1 MSQQEALLRERLRE
15 AAFVLREL
23 RLERDALVKERTE
36 PIAIVGIG
44 CRFPGGANS
53 PLAYWDL
60 LAAGRDAV
68 VKMEPRWKLVG
79 AHPAE
84 PVPRWAGLLT
94 QAVETFDPGFF
105 GISPREARALDPQQR
120 LLLEVSWEALEDA
133 GIVPLSLKQSRTGVF
148 IAACANDY
156 ADSCARV
163 PPAEQDAYLTT
174 GNMLSIAAGRLSYT
188 LGLQGPCLTLDT
200 ACSSSLVAIHLAC
213 RSLRVRESELA
224 LAGGVSLILSPDSTT
239 ALWRTQALSPDG
251 RCRTFDALANG
262 YVRGEGCGLVVL
274 KRLRDAQ
281 RDGDRIWA
289 VLRGSAINH
298 DGRSTGLTA
307 PNVLAQESLLRAAL
321 KDAGVEPAAIGYV
334 ETHGTGTSLGDPIEV
349 EALRAV
355 LGKPRAD
362 GGRCVLGAVKTNI
375 GHLEGAAG
383 VAGVIKAALALAQ
396 EQIPKNLNFRTL
408 NAHIELANSSLDL
421 ATEPRAWPRGEKPRF
436 AGVSSFGLSG
446 TNAHVIL
453 EEAPAAARSDSA
465 AVPAVPVLL
474 SGRSEAA
481 LGAQAAQLGAHLT
494 AHRDESLLDL
504 AYTLA
509 CRRTQF
515 EHRASIVVKSREQ
528 LHAALSALAQGQPS
542 ALVRTAAAR
551 SAGKLAF
558 LFTGQGSQRPAMG
571 RALAEGFPQFRDA
584 LDAVLAALDPL
595 LPRPLR
601 EVLFTEQGTPQAQ
614 LLDQT
619 GYTQPA
625 LFALQ
630 VALFRFLE
638 SLGITPDFLLGHSVG
653 EIAAAHVAGVLA
665 LADACRLVAARGR
678 LMQELADGG
687 AMVALQAAEQ
697 EVKPLLVGKESLL
710 DIAAINGP
718 QHTVLSGDE
727 EAVLEVARYFESRG
741 RKCTRLSVS
750 HGFHSPRMDAMA
762 EAFGKVV
769 AGLSYNKPQIPL
781 ISSVTGELA
790 TDGELSRPEYWV
802 KQARATVQF
811 QRGMA
816 TLDAAGVRS
825 YLELGP
831 RGVLCAMGAECL
843 SEAAA
848 QQSEL
853 VAVLR
858 GEEPEPTALMQA
870 LGRLHVRGVRVDF
883 DALLRP
889 MNARR
894 VALPTYPFQRQR
906 CWIDAP
912 RRGGLDVS
920 TVAPAAGEHPLLGTV
935 TSLGEQDSYLF
946 AGLLSA
952 SISPWLLEHSIFS
965 TAIFPGTGFLDLALC
980 AAQTLEL
987 QAVAELVL
995 SAPLTLSDSPAV
1007 QLQLLVQAPDAQ
1019 GKRRFTISSQAAGA
1033 PLQAPWLHHGTGVLG
1048 ASPKA
1053 AELDAPAQW
1062 PPDGAEPV
1070 DLSGLYT
1077 AFGARGLGYGPA
1089 YQGLRAVWRTA
1100 DAVYVH
1106 ARLPDALHT
1115 DGARFSVHP
1124 ALLDTTLHGLA
1135 AALPVD
1141 AVDAAVMLVAWQSVR
1156 LFAKGASELRARL
1169 DLPTPRGGEQL
1180 STSLVAWNE
1189 LGQLVLVVE
1198 QVTLQRVRAAQLLA
1212 ARSRQPLYAV
1222 QWMPVPAPASLAPAK
1237 EIWVLGGASGISG
1250 AMLAGPMELDERLRS
1265 ATPPAQLV
1273 IDATQPVPQ
1282 FALLAAHARTYE
1294 VLRVLQMWLNDARLA
1309 AVELVILTS
1318 GAVSTALDE
1327 DLPALD
1333 QAPLWG
1339 LVRSARS
1346 EDPDRRLRLLDLEAG
1361 SEPAAILGALAAEG
1375 EPELAL
1381 RSGVLCAPRL
1391 VSLRPNDQTLSACI
1405 KAPLPRLAQG
1415 TVLITGGTGEL
1426 ATLLARHLVARYS
1439 ARNLLLLSRRGMQA
1453 KGAAQ
1458 LARELAEHQ
1467 AAVRIVSCDV
1477 SEPQALA
1484 AVLQSIPD
1492 AAPLRAV
1499 FHCAAVLDDGVVSTQ
1514 SAERID
1520 RVFAPKLDAAWHLHT
1535 LTQSLDLDA
1544 FVLFSSVAGI
1554 LGVPG
1559 QANYAAASTFL
1570 DALAAHRRHRGL
1582 PGQSLAWG
1590 LWQPHGQGLAAKLTA
1605 ADLARLQQQGFG
1617 MFSAEEGL
1625 ESLDAALARPEPLL
1639 VPMRLYGER
1648 LRARP
1653 DLVPPLLRAIAG
1665 PARTRATNPD
1675 AAGASQLP
1683 ARLRALPADQRFGEV
1698 LELVRRE
1705 VASILGLE
1713 NGAALTPLQSLRDL
1727 GLDSLMAVE
1736 LRNRV
1741 QALLAVRFELSAIW
1755 RLANLQEF
1763 AMELVRLLAPQ
1774 TATSEFAGAPAEK
1787 PSPAGRPRLAPMSA
1801 GQQRLYF
1808 LDRVLELRHT
1818 YNLALSIRLPTALD
1832 VALLRSAVELLI
1844 ARHEQLRVCFVEQ
1857 DSQPRQRILPWVEP
1871 PLEELSLTVAEDT
1884 RDAALRQLVEM
1895 ECQKPFELSRAP
1907 LFRLLYIRLG
1917 QAESALALLWHHI
1930 ATDGSSMSIFV
1941 AELSA
1946 AYQTLHGG
1954 GQPELAAGPS
1964 YALYAAR
1971 QLEWLQ
1977 TDACNAQRDFWK
1989 AKLEGLP
1996 ALELPTDR
2004 PAARRRTERG
2014 GLVKFTILA
2023 QTGAAL
2029 EALVKRTRSTPFVIL
2044 SAAWSALLSR
2054 YSGQQDFAIGT
2065 TMAGRHDDTVRDAVG
2080 FFVNTL
2086 PLRCQLHGEPT
2097 GLEYIKR
2104 LHAEIWSALEH
2115 QELPLDEIV
2124 RAVAPD
2130 RPPGFIGSPL
2140 FRTCV
2145 SYNEARASSGSFA
2158 GFPVD
2163 LVVDPVIEKVGG
2175 TSKFDLL
2182 LSMFALPQGFA
2193 AAIEFSTDLFDVAT
2207 VERYA
2212 QHYLTLLTS
2221 LVEQP
2226 ERRIHELPLLTA
2238 AERHQLL
2245 LTWNATDADYPR
2257 DACLHELFESQVERT
2272 PDAVALVQEEA
2283 QLSYRALNAKANQL
2297 AHRLRALSVGPEVFV
2312 ALFVERS
2319 FDMVVAILGIL
2330 KAGGAYVPIDPDS
2343 PADRIDFMLQDTRPA
2358 VLLTQRELVE
2368 KLPRTSVPIFCL
2380 DDPVTFAGQTV
2391 DNLKPLSRSANLA
2404 YVIYTSGSTGRPKG
2418 VLIEQRSVSNLL
2430 QALNR
2435 RAWGPA
2441 PRRVAMLAP
2450 IFFDMSVKPLFGSLL
2465 YGHTL
2470 YIVDKQTRRD
2480 GGALLSFFQRHA
2492 IAWSDCT
2499 PSILAMLVDAGLPS
2513 CQPLAL
2519 QVLLCGG
2526 EALSAALV
2534 ASVYAPQI
2542 RSTLQIINVY
2552 GPTETCVNV
2561 NANPVTA
2568 QTLDLSRAVVPMGR
2582 PFENTQ
2588 LYILDAHL
2596 QPVPVGVP
2604 GELHIGGVGLAR
2616 GYLNR
2621 PDLTAEKFIPNPFAT
2636 DLGSRL
2642 YKTGDLVRFL
2652 ADGKIEFLGRID
2664 HQVKLRGYRI
2674 ELGEIEAVLASHSDI
2689 ASCVVMA
2696 REDKPEEK
2704 YLVAYVVL
2712 QPGHSLPAEA
2722 LRAHLAKQL
2731 PDYMLPAA
2739 FVFLAALP
2747 LNRNGKV
2754 DRRALPAPARE
2765 RGESS
2770 FVPPANPLEGAL
2782 ADIFSSVLKRQRIGR
2797 HDDFFAM
2804 GGDSLLAVRAV
2815 TRAQQAGFAL
2825 TVNQLFR
2832 SPTLAKLY
2840 AGMVGTSRPSCL
2852 TMLQEGQKPGG
2863 VVFVPGA
2870 GGVFHR
2876 AHDIVRALAVSTPS
2890 FGLISPIIAGLKERP
2905 GSVVELAALYAQDI
2919 VWRIPQGP
2927 LVLIGYSFGGPVAL
2941 AITET
2946 LLTMN
2951 RAVERVIL
2959 LDARPSAKDAPQELD
2974 AQTTLVALLDTLG
2987 IPASR
2992 IQSSGHA
2999 DPLAA
3004 LAALLA
3010 PDAEQAPGLRSFI
3023 GSVLES
3029 AQGAA
3034 KMFAAWQ
3041 PRLPNVPVH
3050 LLRVAGHEER
3060 GADYGWSLYGSL
3072 ASVQT
3077 IPGQH
3082 YSILRPPYLAS
3093 TMQAVRSLLD
3103 SSLAT

>member
-1 MSQQEALLRERLRE
+1 MSQQELLLRERLRE
-15 AAFVLREL
+15 AALVLREL

-36 PIAIVGIG
+36 PIAIVGMG

-53 PLAYWDL
+53 PSKYWNL

-68 VKMEPRWKLVG
+68 VPMEPRWELVG
-79 AHPAE
+79 AHPDE

-94 QAVETFDPGFF
+94 HAVETFDPGFF

-120 LLLEVSWEALEDA
+120 LLLEVAWEALEDA
-133 GIVPLSLKQSRTGVF
+133 GIVPPSLKQSRTGVF
-148 IAACANDY
+148 IGACANDY
-156 ADSCARV
+156 ADIGARL
-163 PPAEQDAYLTT
+163 PSAEQDAYLTT

-213 RSLRVRESELA
+213 RSLRARESDLA

-274 KRLRDAQ
+274 KRLSDAQ

-289 VLRGSAINH
+289 VIRGSAINQ

-307 PNVLAQESLLRAAL
+307 PNVLAQQALLREAL
-321 KDAGVEPAAIGYV
+321 KDASVEPAAIGYV

-355 LGKPRAD
+355 MGRPRAD

-383 VAGVIKAALALAQ
+383 VAGVIKAALALAH
-396 EQIPKNLNFRTL
+396 ERIPKNLNLRTL
-408 NAHIELANSSLDL
+408 NAHIELAHSSLEL
-421 ATEPRAWPRGEKPRF
+421 ATELREWPRGEKPRF

-446 TNAHVIL
+446 TNAHLVL
-453 EEAPAAARSDSA
+453 EESPAAKRGDSA
-465 AVPAVPVLL
+465 SVAVAPILL

-481 LGAQAAQLGAHLT
+481 LRAQAAQLDAHLT
-494 AHRDESLLDL
+494 ARPDQSLLDI
-504 AYTLA
+504 AYTSA
-509 CRRTQF
+509 CRRAHF
-515 EHRASIVVKSREQ
+515 EHRASIVVRNRDE

-551 SAGKLAF
+551 SASKLAF
-558 LFTGQGSQRPAMG
+558 LFTGQGSQRPTMG
-571 RALAEGFPQFRDA
+571 RALAECFPRFRDA

-595 LPRPLR
+595 LPRSLR
-601 EVLFTEQGTPQAQ
+601 EVLWAEPGTPQAQ

-630 VALFRFLE
+630 VALFRFVE
-638 SLGITPDFLLGHSVG
+638 SLGVAPDFLLGHSVG
-653 EIAAAHVAGVLA
+653 EIAAAHVAGVFSLV
-665 LADACRLVAARGR
+665 DACRLVAARGR
-678 LMQELADGG
+678 LMQELPPAG
-687 AMVALQAAEQ
+687 AMAALQAAEP
-697 EVKPLLVGKESLL
+697 EVKPLLAGKESRL

-718 QHTVLSGDE
+718 QHTVISGDE
-727 EAVLEVARYFESRG
+727 EVVLELARHFESRG

-750 HGFHSPRMDAMA
+750 HAFHSPRMDAMA

-769 AGLSYNKPQIPL
+769 AGLSYEAPRIPL
-781 ISSVTGELA
+781 ISSLTGELA
-790 TDGELSRPEYWV
+790 TADELSRPAYWV
-802 KQARATVQF
+802 KQARATVRF
-811 QRGMA
+811 QQGIA
-816 TLDAAGVRS
+816 TLDAAGVRN

-831 RGVLCAMGAECL
+831 RGVLCAMGAESL

-848 QQSEL
+848 PESEL
-853 VAVLR
+853 VAALR
-858 GEEPEPTALMQA
+858 GEEPEPRAFMQA
-870 LGRLHVRGVRVDF
+870 LGRLHVRGIRIGF

-889 MNARR
+889 MQAQR
-894 VALPTYPFQRQR
+894 VELPTYPFQRQR

-912 RRGGLDVS
+912 RRSGLERSAAD
-920 TVAPAAGEHPLLGTV
+920 PAAVEHPLLGNV
-935 TSLGEQDSYLF
+935 TSLGKQDSYLF
-946 AGLLSA
+946 AGQLSTR
-952 SISPWLLEHSIFS
+952 SSPWLLEHSIFS
-965 TAIFPGTGFLDLALC
+965 TAIFPGTGFLDLALS
-980 AAQTLEL
+980 AGQTLKL
-987 QAVAELVL
+987 QSVAELVL
-995 SAPLTLSDSPAV
+995 STPLPLSDSTAV
-1007 QLQLLVQAPDAQ
+1007 QLQILVQAPDAQ
-1019 GKRRFTISSQAAGA
+1019 GASPFSISSRAAGA
-1033 PLQAPWLHHGTGVLG
+1033 PLQAPWTHHGTGVF
-1048 ASPKA
+1048 AANTRA

-1070 DLSGLYT
+1070 ELSGLYA
-1077 AFGARGLGYGPA
+1077 AFAARGLGYGPA
-1089 YQGLRAVWRTA
+1089 YQGLRAVFRTA

-1106 ARLPDALHT
+1106 ARLPDALHH
-1115 DGARFSVHP
+1115 DAARFAVHP

-1135 AALPVD
+1135 AALPMD
-1141 AVDAAVMLVAWQSVR
+1141 SVDAAFMLVAWQGVR
-1156 LFAKGASELRARL
+1156 LFAKGARELRARL
-1169 DLPTPRGGEQL
+1169 DLVTPRGGEQV
-1180 STSLVAWNE
+1180 SMSLVAWNE
-1189 LGQLVLVVE
+1189 HGQPVLAVE

-1212 ARSRQPLYAV
+1212 ARDRPLHAV
-1222 QWMPVPAPASLAPAK
+1222 RWLPISAPATLSRRT
-1237 EIWVLGGASGISG
+1237 ESWVLGA
-1250 AMLAGPMELDERLRS
+1250 ERLPT
-1265 ATPPAQLV
+1265 ATPPEQLV
-1273 IDATQPVPQ
+1273 IDATQTAAQLGP
-1282 FALLAAHARTYE
+1282 LAAHERTHAL
-1294 VLRVLQMWLNDARLA
+1294 LRTLQASLRDEGLA
-1309 AVELVILTS
+1309 TTELVILTR
-1318 GAVSTALDE
+1318 GAVSTKLGE
-1327 DLPALD
+1327 DAPALD

-1346 EDPDRRLRLLDLEAG
+1346 EHPDRRLRLLDVEA
-1361 SEPAAILGALAAEG
+1361 SSDAEAIRTALSVEG

-1381 RSGVLCAPRL
+1381 RSGVLRAPRIGP
-1391 VSLRPNDQTLSACI
+1391 LRMNEHASPSVKTLE
-1405 KAPLPRLAQG
+1405 RLSQG

-1426 ATLLARHLVARYS
+1426 ATLLARHLVTRYG

-1453 KGAAQ
+1453 QGAAQ
-1458 LARELAEHQ
+1458 LAQELAEHQ
-1467 AAVRIVSCDV
+1467 AAMRIVSCDV
-1477 SEPQALA
+1477 SDPRALA
-1484 AVLQSIPD
+1484 AVIQSIPE

-1499 FHCAAVLDDGVVSTQ
+1499 FHCAAVLDDGVISAL

-1535 LTQSLDLDA
+1535 LTQPLDLDA

-1554 LGVPG
+1554 VGAPG
-1559 QANYAAASTFL
+1559 QANYAAANSFL

-1590 LWQPHGQGLAAKLTA
+1590 LWQPRAQGLAAKLTA
-1605 ADLARLQQQGFG
+1605 ADLARLQQRG
-1617 MFSAEEGL
+1617 MGMLSPDEGL
-1625 ESLDAALARPEPLL
+1625 ELLDAALALPEPLL
-1639 VPMRLYGER
+1639 VPLRLDGER
-1648 LRARP
+1648 R
-1653 DLVPPLLRAIAG
+1653 
-1665 PARTRATNPD
+1665 RATAD
-1675 AAGASQLP
+1675 TGAAGAVQLP
-1683 ARLRALPADQRFGEV
+1683 ARLRALPAEQRLGEV

-1705 VASILGLE
+1705 VAVVLGLE
-1713 NGAALTPLQSLRDL
+1713 NGAALTSEQSLRDL

-1741 QALLAVRFELSAIW
+1741 QALLGVRFELSTLW
-1755 RLANLQEF
+1755 RLSNLGEF
-1763 AMELVRLLAPQ
+1763 AGELVRLLAPQ
-1774 TATSEFAGAPAEK
+1774 TAPSGPAEAPAAK
-1787 PSPAGRPRLAPMSA
+1787 INPAGRPQLAPMSA

-1818 YNLALSIRLPTALD
+1818 YNLALAIRLPALLD
-1832 VALLRSAVELLI
+1832 VATLRSAVEQLI
-1844 ARHEQLRVCFVEQ
+1844 ARHEQLRVCFVDQ
-1857 DSQPRQRILPWVEP
+1857 DGQPRQRILPWVEP
-1871 PLEELSLTVAEDT
+1871 PVEELSLTATAEA
-1884 RDAALRQLVEM
+1884 RDAALRQLVEL
-1895 ECQKPFELSRAP
+1895 EDQKPFDLSRAP

-1917 QAESALALLWHHI
+1917 QDESALAMLWHHI
-1930 ATDGSSMSIFV
+1930 ATDGASMSIFL

-1946 AYQTLHGG
+1946 TYQALQSGVDPQLT
-1954 GQPELAAGPS
+1954 AGPS

-1971 QLEWLQ
+1971 QRDWLK
-1977 TDACNAQRDFWK
+1977 TDACSAQRSFWK

-2004 PAARRRTERG
+2004 PASRLRTERG
-2014 GLVKFTILA
+2014 GLVKFAISS
-2023 QTGAAL
+2023 QTCAAV
-2029 EALVKRTRSTPFVIL
+2029 EALAKRLRSTPFVIL
-2044 SAAWSALLSR
+2044 SAAWSALLAR
-2054 YSGQQDFAIGT
+2054 YSGQADFAIGA

-2086 PLRCQLHGEPT
+2086 PLRCPLHDDPT
-2097 GLEYIKR
+2097 GIEYIER

-2124 RAVAPD
+2124 RSVAPD
-2130 RPPGFIGSPL
+2130 RQPGFTGSPL

-2145 SYNEARASSGSFA
+2145 SYNEPRWPTDSFA
-2158 GFPVD
+2158 GLPAVV
-2163 LVVDPVIEKVGG
+2163 LVDPVIEKLGG

-2182 LSMFALPQGFA
+2182 LSVLKRPQGFA
-2193 AAIEFSTDLFDVAT
+2193 AALEFSTDLFDAAT
-2207 VERYA
+2207 LERWA
-2212 QHYLTLLTS
+2212 QHFITLLTG

-2226 ERRIHELPLLTA
+2226 ERRLHELALLTE
-2238 AERHQLL
+2238 AERQEMLVD
-2245 LTWNATDADYPR
+2245 WNDTVADYPR
-2257 DACLHELFESQVERT
+2257 DACLHQLFEAQVERS
-2272 PDAVALVQEEA
+2272 PDAAALMYEDE

-2297 AHRLRALSVGPEVFV
+2297 AHRLRALGAGPDVRV
-2312 ALFVERS
+2312 ALCVERS
-2319 FDMVVAILGIL
+2319 LEMVIAILGIL

-2343 PADRIDFMLQDTRPA
+2343 PADRIDFMLQDTQPA
-2358 VLLTQRELVE
+2358 ALLTQRALVE
-2368 KLPRTSVPIFCL
+2368 KLPRTAVPTLCL
-2380 DDPVTFAGQTV
+2380 DDLTTFAEAAA
-2391 DNLKPLSRSANLA
+2391 DNLSSSSTSANLA

-2418 VLIEQRSVSNLL
+2418 VLMEQHCVNNLL

-2435 RAWGPA
+2435 RAWGSA
-2441 PRRVAMLAP
+2441 PLRAAMLAP

-2499 PSILAMLVDAGLPS
+2499 PSILSMLVEAGLPT

-2526 EALSAALV
+2526 EALPSSLV
-2534 ASVYAPQI
+2534 ASVYAPRIQT
-2542 RSTLQIINVY
+2542 TLQVINVY

-2561 NANPVTA
+2561 NANPITA
-2568 QTLDLSRAVVPMGR
+2568 QTLDASRAVVPMGR

-2588 LYILDAHL
+2588 LYVLDAHL

-2621 PDLTAEKFIPNPFAT
+2621 PDLTAEKFISNPFSA
-2636 DLGSRL
+2636 DSGSRL

-2664 HQVKLRGYRI
+2664 HQVKIRGYRI
-2674 ELGEIEAVLASHSDI
+2674 ELGEIESVLAAHCDV
-2689 ASCVVMA
+2689 ASCIVMA
-2696 REDKPEEK
+2696 REDTPGEK
-2704 YLVAYVVL
+2704 YLVAYVVP
-2712 QPGHSLPAEA
+2712 QPGRSLTAEA
-2722 LRAHLAKQL
+2722 LRAYLAKLL

-2739 FVFLAALP
+2739 FVPLTALP

-2754 DRRALPAPARE
+2754 DRRALQAPARE
-2765 RGESS
+2765 RSEDS
-2770 FVPPANPLEGAL
+2770 FVPPANPLESAL
-2782 ADIFSSVLKRQRIGR
+2782 ADIFSSVLKHKRIGR
-2797 HDDFFAM
+2797 HDDFFAL

-2840 AGMVGTSRPSCL
+2840 AGMAGTARSTCML
-2852 TMLQEGQKPGG
+2852 MLQEGQEPGG
-2863 VVFVPGA
+2863 IVFVPGA

-2876 AHDIVRALAVSTPS
+2876 AHDLARALDVGVPS
-2890 FGLISPIIAGLKERP
+2890 FALISPIIAGVERRP
-2905 GSVVELAALYAQDI
+2905 QSVVELSALYARDI
-2919 VWRIPQGP
+2919 AERIPAGP
-2927 LVLIGYSFGGPVAL
+2927 IVLIGYSFGGPVAL
-2941 AITET
+2941 AIAEA
-2946 LLTMN
+2946 LLTMQ

-2959 LDARPSAKDAPQELD
+2959 LDARPSPQDAPRQLD
-2974 AQTTLVALLDTLG
+2974 AQTALVALLDTLG

-2992 IQSSGHA
+2992 LPSSA
-2999 DPLAA
+2999 QAEPLAA
-3004 LAALLA
+3004 FTSLLV
-3010 PDAEQAPGLRSFI
+3010 PDAEEAEGLRAFL

-3029 AQGAA
+3029 AQDAA
-3034 KMFAAWQ
+3034 RMFTDWR
-3041 PRLPNVPVH
+3041 PHLPSVPVH
-3050 LLRVAGHEER
+3050 LLRVEGNAER
-3060 GADYGWSLYGSL
+3060 GADYGWSLHGSL

-3077 IPGQH
+3077 LPGQH
-3082 YSILRPPYLAS
+3082 YSLLRPPYLAT
-3093 TMQAVRSLLD
+3093 TMQAVRGLLD
-3103 SSLAT
+3103 RGVSKKS